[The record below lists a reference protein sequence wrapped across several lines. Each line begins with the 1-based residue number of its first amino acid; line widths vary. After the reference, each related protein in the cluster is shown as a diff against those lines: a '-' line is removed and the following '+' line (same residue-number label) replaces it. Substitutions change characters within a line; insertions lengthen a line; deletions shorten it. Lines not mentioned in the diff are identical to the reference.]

1 MGTRKGQ
8 GRPISK
14 QRWPHDG
21 PHRQLLEHYEHIH
34 HDHGWPSLRAILNT
48 EEHRKRGIRLGL
60 SSPERVGQILRG
72 DRLPADD
79 HQAGEL
85 ARALGGGADDAQ
97 RARELF
103 AAAYRQ
109 KRTVDPGQMP
119 APAPSDDPVPGL
131 FEPSPLDLLSDM
143 LATAVQTQWL
153 GAARERRL
161 VGHVNLPIRWRR
173 SDHPV
178 AGRIEEAST
187 VHDDGSSFPP
197 LPGITQVTP
206 AALDLGDRADL
217 LTLYG
222 GLASGRL
229 IITGG
234 PGDGKTSAAILLLLD
249 ALNHRACLDERQR
262 TGVPVPVLFG
272 LQDWNP
278 DTMTVA
284 DWITAKL
291 TELQVLRGR
300 HSRRDAHRLLTR
312 GRIAVILD
320 GLDDLPE
327 AARPRAL
334 QALSD
339 QATFRLVLLS
349 RTNELR
355 AATGRP
361 AILTRAAA
369 IELRPLTQSD
379 VSDYL
384 RRWLPDPTPPPWE
397 DFVAAID
404 ENPDSAA
411 ARALTS
417 PLNLTLI
424 PDIYLCAKPADLA
437 ELLDPDRF
445 PTSDAISR
453 HFLDLAITAAYA
465 PRPGQP
471 LPARSPESARRTL
484 RVIARQSCNDRE
496 ISWWQFPRWIPATAR
511 IILGG
516 LFSSIAGFLAFVL
529 MCVVATGLAADPLVW
544 VHTSVIHTL
553 ILCAPIGIANA
564 LAYNLRTGHP
574 ETLATTPMRIATHH
588 ILGLSTGIA
597 VAVVEAAAFGQSAG
611 VTSLSTSGISFV
623 LTYWLATGQP
633 GGAAMPR
640 ALNIR
645 TWRQLRSP
653 RNIVAALAAGLLFG
667 IANTAFSTPLF
678 LLLHHGS
685 AHILRFVLFT
695 FAATTL
701 IVGVAIWVT
710 GVFADHADD
719 TSPVNPIQAW
729 RKDLTFWL
737 AIGLVAGI
745 ATGLNPGNN
754 FHLTTGQQ
762 FNFEASIALGVIM
775 GLVLSRTWLA
785 AAAQAFLTLR
795 YRTPSRLVHFLEDA
809 HQRHILRTVGS
820 RYQFRHATLRD
831 NLADSEPSRVPVRHA
846 CDLGAG
852 AGAGAGGG
860 QGPH

>member
-8 GRPISK
+8 GRPISR
-14 QRWPHDG
+14 QRWPQAG
-21 PHRQLLEHYEHIH
+21 PHRRLLELYEHIH
-34 HDHGWPSLRAILNT
+34 QDHGWPSLRAILNT
-48 EEHRKRGIRLGL
+48 EDHRKRGIRLGL

-72 DRLPADD
+72 DRLPADE

-85 ARALGGGADDAQ
+85 ARALGGGGDDAQ

-103 AAAYRQ
+103 ATAYRQ
-109 KRTVDPGQMP
+109 KRIDGPGHVP
-119 APAPSDDPVPGL
+119 VSAPVDDPVPDS
-131 FEPSPLDLLSDM
+131 FEPAPLDQLCDS
-143 LATAVQTQWL
+143 LATAVQTQWF

-173 SDHPV
+173 SDQPV
-178 AGRIEEAST
+178 TGRVEEAST
-187 VHDDGSSFPP
+187 VHDDGSSFPA

-206 AALDLGDRADL
+206 AALDHGDRADL

-249 ALNHRACLDERQR
+249 ALKHRADLGPRERAR
-262 TGVPVPVLFG
+262 VPVPVLFG

-278 DTMTVA
+278 DTMTAA

-300 HSRRDAHRLLTR
+300 HSRRDARLLLTQ

-334 QALSD
+334 RALSD

-355 AATGRP
+355 AATGHP
-361 AILTRAAA
+361 TILTRAAA

-379 VSDYL
+379 VSGYL
-384 RRWLPDPTPPPWE
+384 RRWLPDPTPPPW
-397 DFVAAID
+397 DGLVAALD
-404 ENPDSAA
+404 RNPDSAA
-411 ARALTS
+411 AQALTS

-424 PDIYLCAKPADLA
+424 PDTYPRAKPADVA

-453 HFLDLAITAAYA
+453 HFLDLAITAAYT

-471 LPARSPESARRTL
+471 LPPHTPDSARRTL
-484 RVIARQSCNDRE
+484 SVIARQSNNDRE
-496 ISWWQFPRWIPATAR
+496 IAWWQFPRWIPATAR

-516 LFSSIAGFLAFVL
+516 LFGSLAGFLAFVL
-529 MCVVATGLAADPLVW
+529 MSMVATRFAADPLVW
-544 VHTSVIHTL
+544 VHTALIHTL

-564 LAYNLRTGHP
+564 LAYNLRTSHP
-574 ETLATTPMRIATHH
+574 ETLATTPMRIAWHH
-588 ILGLSTGIA
+588 LLGLATGIA
-597 VAVVEAAAFGQSAG
+597 VAVLEGVAFGQRAG
-611 VTSLSTSGISFV
+611 VTSLSTSGIAFV

-633 GGAAMPR
+633 GGTAMPR
-640 ALNIR
+640 TLNIR
-645 TWRQLRSP
+645 TWRQLRAP
-653 RNIVAALAAGLLFG
+653 RSIVAALTAGLLFG
-667 IANTAFSTPLF
+667 IANTIFATPLF
-678 LLLHHGS
+678 LLLHPQHGP

-701 IVGVAIWVT
+701 IVSVAVWVT
-710 GVFADHADD
+710 GVFADHTAD

-729 RKDLTFWL
+729 RQDLAFWL
-737 AIGLVAGI
+737 TIGLVAGI

-754 FHLTTGQQ
+754 FHLTNGEQ
-762 FNFEASIALGVIM
+762 FNLEAGIALGAVM

-795 YRTPSRLVHFLEDA
+795 YRTPGRLIHFLEDA
-809 HQRHILRTVGS
+809 HRRHILRTIGA
-820 RYQFRHATLRD
+820 RYQFRHATLQD
-831 NLADSEPSRVPVRHA
+831 NLAHHCPLATREQAPPPALPTR
-846 CDLGAG
+846 
-852 AGAGAGGG
+852 
-860 QGPH
+860 